1 MKTSA
6 SRNIPTLLQ
15 LTKLSAFVGVAAIIV
30 LSLLPG
36 DERPHT
42 GAGGGPE
49 HFVAYALVGLAFG
62 IGYGSRRQQMLAG
75 AALAILSGCLEVAQ
89 IFIPGRTAEFAG
101 WFSSSAGAWAGLC
114 AAAAVAARLRQRR
127 R

>member
-1 MKTSA
+1 MNHSFGIDRSTTRLA
-6 SRNIPTLLQ
+6 RQAT
-15 LTKLSAFVGVAAIIV
+15 FVGIIVIVV

-49 HFVAYALVGLAFG
+49 HFVAYGLVGLAFG
-62 IGYGSRRQQMLAG
+62 IGYASRRHRFLAG
-75 AALAILSGCLEVAQ
+75 AGLAALSGCLEVAQ

-101 WFSSSAGAWAGLC
+101 WLSSSAGAWSGLC
-114 AAAAVAARLRQRR
+114 IAAAAAVLHRR
-127 R
+127 KR